1 MSGAGAA
8 VAAGLRLAGFAAL
21 TAAAGHGLAIL
32 ARGGPGAGNRLEAG
46 FLRWTRIAFLCLGGA
61 VAGSAWAGL
70 DAGAGAGGPGA
81 RWGLLSWLVCFAV
94 LHTHRV
100 KAYKGAR
107 TAAAGVLG
115 WALAALAWL
124 ATR

>member
-1 MSGAGAA
+1 MTGIPEI
-8 VAAGLRLAGFAAL
+8 LRLAGFAAL

-32 ARGGPGAGNRLEAG
+32 KGWGAGPRLETG
-46 FLRWTRIAFLCLGGA
+46 FLRWARLAFLALGA
-61 VAGSAWAGL
+61 ALAAELWT
-70 DAGAGAGGPGA
+70 GGQPGA
-81 RWGLLSWLVCFAV
+81 WGLFTWLVCFAV